1 MSTLDSMLRRYS
13 KMGPQLP
20 IRGHMDR
27 HTLVS
32 LCIWSPLTII
42 LVSLAVRG
50 PDGRIYRFV
59 SVPSKLMYV
68 VIWSE
73 VDHRSVSSWMTQWSW
88 PCSCW
93 LDDSLSVSRLANGNG
108 KASFRSIVEIWQPCA
123 HEGSNGSPCVR
134 FVIYGQNVTIL
145 IVRVHVRG
153 PNGLIL
159 SSGATQVVI
168 CPSFRSNVACRS

>member
-1 MSTLDSMLRRYS
+1 MSTLDSMSRRYS

-42 LVSLAVRG
+42 LV
-50 PDGRIYRFV
+50 
-59 SVPSKLMYV
+59 
-68 VIWSE
+68 IWSE

-88 PCSCW
+88 PCSCR

-108 KASFRSIVEIWQPCA
+108 EASFRSVVKIWQPCA
-123 HEGSNGSPCVR
+123 HEGSNGLPCVR

-168 CPSFRSNVACRS
+168 CPPFRSNVACRS